1 MQVGRDEEEGERR
14 AAYSSSAD
22 TVILSFRDGCGSFG
36 GVDELEFVFGLRV
49 AGLLT
54 GRQVVDGLSRRHRD
68 LLSAE
73 SGAERG
79 GDGRVKKGT

>member
-1 MQVGRDEEEGERR
+1 M
-14 AAYSSSAD
+14 
-22 TVILSFRDGCGSFG
+22 
-36 GVDELEFVFGLRV
+36 DELEFVFGLRV

-73 SGAERG
+73 SEAGRG